1 MLKNFFKKHLLKLHF
16 IKKLAVATVVN
27 QNLLASVINNI
38 KPDDLRKALFLPIS
52 NFSSQNNQDIF
63 ALLVNNFNKGFF
75 IEIGANDGFTYSN
88 TIYLEEN
95 YNWNG
100 ILIEANP
107 KYLNSLNKRKNS
119 IVINQ
124 AVYKDIGT
132 IEFCDAGLYGGI
144 QSSIDPLHSK
154 YTTNSNIIKV
164 ECNTLI
170 ELISKHKKSIPDIID
185 FISIDVEGLELIIV
199 EQLLTLP
206 FKIKC
211 GVVEVNKRNME
222 TKEITKLLQNAG
234 YTIDNRYSVNQ
245 DLYFYNNSLL

>member
-1 MLKNFFKKHLLKLHF
+1 MFKIFIKKHILKLHI
-16 IKKLAVATVVN
+16 IKKLAIATVVN
-27 QNLLASVINNI
+27 RNLLASVINNMN
-38 KPDDLRKALFLPIS
+38 PDDLRKTLFLPKS

-63 ALLVNNFNKGFF
+63 ALFVNNFKKGFF

-119 IVINQ
+119 LVINQ
-124 AVYKDIGT
+124 AVYKDAGT
-132 IEFCDAGLYGGI
+132 IEFIDAGLYGGI

-170 ELISKHKKSIPDIID
+170 EIISKHKKNIPDVID

-199 EQLLTLP
+199 EQLLSLP

-211 GVVEVNKRNME
+211 GVVEVNKRNQE

-234 YTIDNRYSVNQ
+234 YIIDNRYSVNQ